1 LENVLP
7 APLQRIETSTKLP
20 PPVDVVVIGGG
31 VVGTTAAYF
40 LARRGVSVALLEK
53 GVIAG
58 EQSSRNW
65 GWCRQ
70 QNRDARELPMA
81 TKALELWDRFARE
94 IGEDVGFSRCGLLY
108 LSNRE
113 AEIEGWADWCHFAR
127 SHNVISHVLTGEQ
140 ATQRGVATG
149 QSWRGGVFSESDG
162 VADPS
167 RAVPV
172 IARGV
177 LQAGGHLVQQCA
189 VRGVL
194 TTGGRVSG
202 VVTEHGEL
210 RCQQVVLAGG
220 AWASSFCHQLGI
232 AFPQA
237 SVRASI
243 LSVQPGAQGLPDTL
257 HTERASVTS
266 RGDGGYTLAISGRA
280 NVDPSWQQLR
290 FASDFVPMFARRWR
304 VLSPGGLHA
313 ARAGHE
319 SRRQWALDAETPME
333 RNRVLDPAPN
343 QGVLKSTL
351 QCARELL
358 PALQKVDIQ
367 AGWASYIDSTPDGV
381 PVIDVS
387 EQLPGFLLAAGFSGH
402 GFGIGPGAG
411 HLIADLVTGADP
423 IVDPS
428 QYRLSR
434 LKASSWGKV
443 ADF

>member
-1 LENVLP
+1 MSAPLLKIETRGKLP
-7 APLQRIETSTKLP
+7 AA
-20 PPVDVVVIGGG
+20 VDVVVIGGG
-31 VVGTTAAYF
+31 IIGCTAGYY

-53 GVIAG
+53 GVIAA

-81 TKALELWDRFARE
+81 TTALQLWDRFASE
-94 IGEDVGFSRCGLLY
+94 IGQDVSFSRCGLLY
-108 LSNRE
+108 LSNSD
-113 AEIEGWADWCHFAR
+113 AEIDGWADWCHFAKGR
-127 SHNVISHVLTGEQ
+127 DVISQVLTGEQ
-140 ATQRGVATG
+140 ATQRGAATG

-167 RAVPV
+167 RAVPI
-172 IARGV
+172 IAAGV
-177 LQAGGHLVQQCA
+177 LQAGGHVQQHCA

-194 TTGGRVSG
+194 TSAGRVSG
-202 VVTEHGEL
+202 VITEHGEI
-210 RCQQVVLAGG
+210 RCSQVVMAGG

-232 AFPQA
+232 SFPQA

-243 LSVQPGAQGLPDTL
+243 LSIEPGAKGLPDAL
-257 HTERASVTS
+257 HTERASVTR

-280 NVDPSWQQLR
+280 SLDPTLQQLR
-290 FASDFVPMFARRWR
+290 FASDFLPLFAKRWR
-304 VLSPGGLHA
+304 ILSAGGLQA

-319 SRRQWALDAETPME
+319 SRRRWALDAPTPME
-333 RNRVLDPAPN
+333 RQRVLNPVPS
-343 QGVLKSTL
+343 QRILQTTL
-351 QCARELL
+351 QRARELL
-358 PALQKVDIQ
+358 PALRQHNIQ
-367 AGWASYIDSTPDGV
+367 AGWSSYIDSTPDGV
-381 PVIDVS
+381 PVIDAS
-387 EQLPGFLLAAGFSGH
+387 DQLPGFLLAAGFSGH